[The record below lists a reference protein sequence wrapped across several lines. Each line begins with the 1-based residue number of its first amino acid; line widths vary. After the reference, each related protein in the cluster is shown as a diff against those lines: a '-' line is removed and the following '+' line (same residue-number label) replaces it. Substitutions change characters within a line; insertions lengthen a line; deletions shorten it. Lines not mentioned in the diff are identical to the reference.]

1 MRIGI
6 AGGTGTVGRRIAA
19 ELAARGHEVVV
30 LSRHPAEGAEH
41 RRVDL
46 ATGEGLPQAV
56 EGLDVV
62 VDASNGTAL
71 SGTER
76 LLAAERRAGV
86 RHHVLV
92 SIAGAEQVPLGYY
105 RAKVAQEAALRDGGV
120 PWSVVRATQFHGL
133 VAFLFAKTAPA
144 RALPAPDV
152 PLRPVDPRFVAAVA
166 AEVAAGAPLLGIRT
180 VAGPEVVRMP
190 DLARQWRAATGRHAV
205 RLPLPLPR
213 RVGRPLR
220 AGAFAPQAA
229 ETGGR
234 TFSEW
239 LAAA

>member
-6 AGGTGTVGRRIAA
+6 AGGTGTVGRRIVR
-19 ELAARGHEVVV
+19 ELAAGGHEVVV
-30 LSRHPAEGAEH
+30 LSRHAAEAVEH

-46 ATGEGLPQAV
+46 STGEGLPQAV

-62 VDASNGTAL
+62 VDASNGGAL
-71 SGTER
+71 AGTER
-76 LLAAERRAGV
+76 LLAAEREAGV

-133 VAFLFAKTAPA
+133 VQFLFEKGAQA

-152 PLRPVDPRFVAAVA
+152 PLRPVDPRFVARVV
-166 AEVAAGAPLLGIRT
+166 AEVATGAPLLGVRT
-180 VAGPEVVRMP
+180 VAGPEVVRVP
-190 DLARQWRAATGRHAV
+190 DLARQWRTATGRHAL
-205 RLPLPLPR
+205 RIPLPLPPK
-213 RVGRPLR
+213 VGRPLR
-220 AGAFAPQAA
+220 AGAFAPQDA
-229 ETGGR
+229 EVGGR
-234 TFSEW
+234 SFSEW
-239 LAAA
+239 LAA